1 MPLHYTSANEFFR
14 KKFGCKIIKIPIN
27 GNFTCPNRDGTKG
40 TGGCIF
46 CSEKGSGDFLLPS
59 DMPIAEQFEKTKK
72 IMSGKW
78 KSGKYMI
85 YFQSFT
91 NTYAPI
97 AKLRK
102 IFTEAADL
110 KDVVGISIGTRPD
123 CISYETINLLKE
135 LSEKLYITVEIG
147 LQTSNEKSAVYINRC
162 YNNTEF
168 EKAMSLLNKANID
181 VICHIIFGI
190 PGETEEDMLNSVKY
204 AVNSGIKGIKIQL
217 LHVLEGTQLAEIYR
231 KTPFKILSLDEY
243 CSLVAKAIA
252 LIPKD
257 ITVHRITGDGPKKI
271 LIEPKWT
278 GNKKAVL
285 NRLNKELTT
294 YSKPI

>member
-1 MPLHYTSANEFFR
+1 MPLHYNSANEFFR

-40 TGGCIF
+40 KGGCIF
-46 CSEKGSGDFLLPS
+46 CSEKGSGDFLFPS
-59 DMPIAEQFEKTKK
+59 NMPIAEQFEKTKE
-72 IMSGKW
+72 IMSKKW

-97 AKLRK
+97 EKLRK

-123 CISYETINLLKE
+123 CISDETINLLKE

-162 YNNTEF
+162 YSNTEF
-168 EKAMSLLNKANID
+168 EKAMSLLL
-181 VICHIIFGI
+181 
-190 PGETEEDMLNSVKY
+190 M
-204 AVNSGIKGIKIQL
+204 
-217 LHVLEGTQLAEIYR
+217 
-231 KTPFKILSLDEY
+231 
-243 CSLVAKAIA
+243 
-252 LIPKD
+252 
-257 ITVHRITGDGPKKI
+257 
-271 LIEPKWT
+271 
-278 GNKKAVL
+278 
-285 NRLNKELTT
+285 
-294 YSKPI
+294 